1 MADRMRQVTDRWRDH
16 GFDVEMSD
24 LWYDGDRNDVV
35 DYLDS
40 HGWEVA
46 ATTTTADLF
55 AAHGLSVQT
64 DNDQE
69 EVLFAMLGYVT
80 ATRT

>member
-1 MADRMRQVTDRWRDH
+1 ERMRQVADRWRSH
-16 GFDVEMSD
+16 GFDLEMTD
-24 LWYDGDRNDVV
+24 LWYAGDRNDVV

-40 HGWEVA
+40 HGWDVT
-46 ATTTTADLF
+46 ATSAVDLF

-64 DNDQE
+64 NDDE
-69 EVLFAMLGYVT
+69 DAAMFAGLGYVS